1 METKNQYRT
10 PEIET
15 VICLSAQVFAT
26 GSAASITGSAA
37 SINELS
43 ESDYGTF

>member
-26 GSAASITGSAA
+26 GSAASINAT

-43 ESDYGTF
+43 ESEYGTF

>member
-26 GSAASITGSAA
+26 GSAASI
-37 SINELS
+37 NELS
-43 ESDYGTF
+43 ESDYGIF

>member
-26 GSAASITGSAA
+26 GSAASINDVA